1 MATNIAT
8 VEVRLVTSAQKL
20 KQGMDQATRSVERSS
35 KRMTTAQK
43 KVGKASSTVQ
53 DRFRRASHSIAA
65 IQGPLGPVAGRITSL
80 GTIIG
85 NVGLKTALFTV
96 GIAAL
101 VFAMKKMVT
110 TIAGAEQQFL
120 RLEGILKATGSAA
133 GLSLAEIED
142 LSREIGIATLAST
155 QKVRDAAGILLTFKS
170 VQGETFKEALRL
182 TQDLAELGLG
192 DVKQGAIQLGKAL
205 EEPIVG
211 LGALRRVGVSFTE
224 DQKELIK
231 VLDMTGRKAEAQ
243 KIILEA
249 LDKQVGGAGVKAA
262 QGLRGAIDSLVE
274 GFTIWVE
281 ESIYGRKMVDALTT
295 SINWLAEAFGNADK
309 EIGRIKTAERAG
321 EIIEENLEK
330 IKELESKID
339 EWAVFGENDHLYDKI
354 NAYMEQNKQLRALQI
369 ELQKWDR
376 IKKNQLDKKK
386 KEEEATKRVTIAEKE
401 ANVGIAAQVRNQERL
416 RENMFKTNKEQLLLN
431 EQRKLEDKLRGKL
444 GTHAEAEKEIIRLVK
459 LHTDA
464 LKIQVEETE
473 RLTKIQDKVTEFVGI
488 ATRGFDNLSNSI
500 AEAMV
505 TGQKEGLKFKNILQ
519 SLAIDLTKTILNMI
533 IFNKLKEGA
542 EIIGGK
548 IGDIIAGPSQI
559 PPNPNVPDHIK
570 NASGGSVT
578 GSTPRLVG
586 ERGPELFVPN
596 QAGRIIPSSL
606 TPGAMGSRGGVVVNQ
621 NLNFALGV
629 TNTVRA
635 EIVSMMPQI
644 QNQTL
649 SAVAEARM
657 RGGKFA
663 KAFS

>member
-1 MATNIAT
+1 
-8 VEVRLVTSAQKL
+8 
-20 KQGMDQATRSVERSS
+20 
-35 KRMTTAQK
+35 
-43 KVGKASSTVQ
+43 
-53 DRFRRASHSIAA
+53 
-65 IQGPLGPVAGRITSL
+65 
-80 GTIIG
+80 
-85 NVGLKTALFTV
+85 
-96 GIAAL
+96 
-101 VFAMKKMVT
+101 
-110 TIAGAEQQFL
+110 
-120 RLEGILKATGSAA
+120 
-133 GLSLAEIED
+133 
-142 LSREIGIATLAST
+142 
-155 QKVRDAAGILLTFKS
+155 
-170 VQGETFKEALRL
+170 
-182 TQDLAELGLG
+182 
-192 DVKQGAIQLGKAL
+192 
-205 EEPIVG
+205 
-211 LGALRRVGVSFTE
+211 
-224 DQKELIK
+224 
-231 VLDMTGRKAEAQ
+231 MTGRKAEAQ

-295 SINWLAEAFGNADK
+295 SINWLAEAFSNADK

-376 IKKNQLDKKK
+376 ITKNQLDKKK